1 LLVCPFSFDHC
12 IVYHSSVER
21 TNQQTMINRR
31 MTDNTMVKRER
42 TNQQTMVNKTLLV
55 KLNMEQ
61 QEPH

>member
-1 LLVCPFSFDHC
+1 MTDNTMVKR
-12 IVYHSSVER
+12 ER

-55 KLNMEQ
+55 KLNIEQ